1 LNGSIAHVYQQLAQQ
16 GRPRRID
23 AFLVFWDTDT
33 SNTGALTGLRGVC
46 MGLNVHGAPHTPACP
61 LPWPLIS
68 PCTKTVW
75 CGTTGTERA
84 GILKAYKANVVALMT
99 QVRATIPNVFLALG
113 SPWTQGEG
121 FNKCNHDLAEYD
133 YKIGIYD
140 VYTSVNKQLAESMV
154 PPVPFMDFRAA
165 WKALKP
171 AAWNDYLGCLT
182 VDGEHQ
188 NDKGKT
194 VHMIL
199 PLLLPR
205 AVNPTSRSLTVCLPS
220 FIVSGTQVIGKI
232 FASTLLSWLKKVK
245 Y

>member
-1 LNGSIAHVYQQLAQQ
+1 VVCVWDGCTWGASHSRLPPTAA
-16 GRPRRID
+16 PRYSLH
-23 AFLVFWDTDT
+23 A
-33 SNTGALTGLRGVC
+33 
-46 MGLNVHGAPHTPACP
+46 
-61 LPWPLIS
+61 
-68 PCTKTVW
+68 VW
-75 CGTTGTERA
+75 CGTTGTQRA
-84 GILKAYKANVVALMT
+84 DILKAYKANVVALMT

-133 YKIGIYD
+133 FKIGIYD
-140 VYTSVNKQLAESMV
+140 LYTSVNKQLAESMV

-188 NDKGKT
+188 NDKGI
-194 VHMIL
+194 H
-199 PLLLPR
+199 PLLLLQCCCPAPR
-205 AVNPTSRSLTVCLPS
+205 TPPAEASQCAFRPLS
-220 FIVSGTQVIGKI
+220 FQGTQVIGKI
-232 FASTLLSWLKKVK
+232 FASTLLSWLKNVK

>member
-1 LNGSIAHVYQQLAQQ
+1 
-16 GRPRRID
+16 
-23 AFLVFWDTDT
+23 
-33 SNTGALTGLRGVC
+33 
-46 MGLNVHGAPHTPACP
+46 
-61 LPWPLIS
+61 
-68 PCTKTVW
+68 
-75 CGTTGTERA
+75 
-84 GILKAYKANVVALMT
+84 MT